1 MLSHFSH
8 IQLWVTLWTVAPQAP
23 VSMGILQAR
32 ILEWVAM
39 PYSRGSSWLIDQTQ
53 CLLCL
58 LHCQEGSLPLVPP
71 EKPSLDCIWYQIF
84 TLPLG
89 DWNVFFPWSCSAHLY
104 QICWLIN
111 VRNYKSIM
119 YNSSLSIHQFYTVLI
134 PLVLFF
140 SWIQIVLSLLSLFCL
155 VYLLFHIML

>member
-1 MLSHFSH
+1 MCLLSHFSH
-8 IQLWVTLWTVAPQAP
+8 IQLWATLWTVTPQAP

-39 PYSRGSSWLIDQTQ
+39 PYSRGSSWLMDQTH

-58 LHCQEGSLPLVPP
+58 LHWQEGSLALVPP
-71 EKPSLDCIWYQIF
+71 EKPSLDSIWYQIF

-89 DWNVFFPWSCSAHLY
+89 DWRVFFPWICSAHLY
-104 QICWLIN
+104 QICCLIT
-111 VRNYKSIM
+111 VRNYMSIM
-119 YNSSLSIHQFYTVLI
+119 YNSSLSFHQFYTVLI
-134 PLVLFF
+134 QLVLFL

-155 VYLLFHIML
+155 V